1 MPDPVKPARR
11 YDSPRRREQAEATR
25 GLILDAAQ
33 LLFERD
39 GYAATTMAAVAA
51 EAGVALKTVYVAFE
65 TKAGMLRALWN
76 ARLREGN
83 DGRPMA
89 EHPMVRE
96 VLTEPDP
103 ARQLRLNARNSRLGK
118 LRIAALAEVI
128 RTAAPID
135 PEIGQLWQL
144 INSDYH
150 DNQRAVISSLQAK
163 RALRP
168 GLDVRAATDILW
180 AINHPGT
187 WQLLVVLRGWS
198 PERYE
203 RWSAEAACQQLL
215 TAGSPAPATPAG

>member
-1 MPDPVKPARR
+1 MPDRVKSTRP
-11 YDSPRRREQAEATR
+11 YDSPRRRRQAEATR
-25 GLILDAAQ
+25 GDILDAAQ

-39 GYAATTMAAVAA
+39 GYAPTTMAAIAA
-51 EAGVALKTVYVAFE
+51 ESGVALKTVYLAFE
-65 TKAGMLRALWN
+65 TKGGLLRALWN
-76 ARLREGN
+76 ARLRAGN

-96 VLTEPDP
+96 VLDEPDP
-103 ARQLRLNARNSRLGK
+103 VRQLQLNARNSRLGK

-128 RTAAPID
+128 RTAAPGDPDID
-135 PEIGQLWQL
+135 ELWKR

-150 DNQRAVISSLQAK
+150 ENQRAVVRSLQAK

-198 PERYE
+198 AERYE

-215 TAGSPAPATPAG
+215 TTSSPSPATAAG